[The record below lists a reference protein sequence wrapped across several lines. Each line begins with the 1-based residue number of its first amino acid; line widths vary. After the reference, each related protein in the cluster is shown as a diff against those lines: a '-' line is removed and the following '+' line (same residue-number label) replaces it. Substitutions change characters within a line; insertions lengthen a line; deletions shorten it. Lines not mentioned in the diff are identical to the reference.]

1 MKKGISLYHMVIVAL
16 RAALTCVLGPLAI
29 PLPFSP
35 VPISLTQIPIFLAV
49 YLLGWKYG
57 TLSYVIYYLLGLVG
71 LPVFSGGAGGM
82 AKAAGPT
89 GGYLLG
95 FILMAIVAGLFIEK
109 SKGKKGYCVIGMVLG
124 DACAYL
130 FGTPWLCYQMNLTLP
145 QGFAAGVFPYLP
157 GDAVKIIACAI
168 IGPVLKK
175 ALDHVMMEH
184 GQI

>member
-1 MKKGISLYHMVIVAL
+1 MKKGISLYYMVIVAL
-16 RAALTCVLGPLAI
+16 MAALTCVLGPLAI

-109 SKGKKGYCVIGMVLG
+109 S
-124 DACAYL
+124 
-130 FGTPWLCYQMNLTLP
+130 
-145 QGFAAGVFPYLP
+145 
-157 GDAVKIIACAI
+157 
-168 IGPVLKK
+168 
-175 ALDHVMMEH
+175 
-184 GQI
+184 